1 MGGFGIYNIE
11 MRVLDSAIITDIV
24 GVICCLI
31 LFVVGEILEII
42 YSHKVNLDETYF
54 DKEKD

>member
-1 MGGFGIYNIE
+1 

-54 DKEKD
+54 DKEKIKT